1 MMAAMSARMP
11 GNPSAQRPDP
21 DALLAR
27 VQEEEARAQRGRL
40 KIFFG
45 ASAGVGKT
53 YAMLEAA
60 RKQASAGVDVVVGYV
75 ELHGRAETEALME
88 GLEVLPAQRITHR
101 GLVLREFDLDAA
113 LARKPQL
120 IIVDELAHTNV
131 PGARHPKRWQDVEEL
146 RQAGIDI
153 YATINVQHLESLND
167 VVAQITGVHVQ
178 ETIPDGVFDNADEVE
193 LIDLPPDEL
202 LDRLREGRVYQ
213 GEKSQQ
219 ALQEFFRKGNLIA
232 LRQLALRATADRVDA
247 AMREYRERH
256 AIANPWVAGERLL
269 VCVGPDALSE
279 RVVRAA
285 RRLALAHHAQW
296 LAVYVETPS
305 LQRLPQVARDRVL
318 QTLKLA
324 EELGAETANLSGA
337 SVAAELI
344 ALARQRNISKII
356 VGKPLQSRWRDRF
369 KRSLVDEL
377 IRTSGHIDI
386 YVITGEP
393 GEVSV
398 TPPRIPTR
406 SSRWSAYA
414 KGVLVVV
421 VVTLVCWAMSPH
433 VERTNLVMVYLL
445 ATVITAWRFGRGP
458 SVVATLLG
466 VLLFDFLFVPPYYS
480 FAVTDTQY
488 LITFMVM
495 LVIGLIISGLTA
507 FGRRQAAVARHRER
521 RTVELYALSRELAAS
536 RHLDEV
542 CEILCR
548 HVIASVDCEAA
559 VLLPDGE
566 RRIQDPTNFC
576 SRGMARTQNAMSRFP
591 VPGNEL
597 GIAQYSY
604 DHQEMAGLNT
614 GTLAGADSMYLPLKA
629 LRRCVGVL
637 AIRPNDLRQLQVPE
651 QMHLLEAFVSQS
663 AIAME
668 RVQLAEAA
676 QTADLEI
683 ETERMRNVLLS
694 SISHDFRTPLAT
706 IIGSASTL
714 LESDAAQLDE
724 ARRRSLLRG
733 LLDEAQRMNRLMTN
747 LLDLT
752 RLSSGRIAL
761 KREWVAMEELIGAVL
776 AGLDE
781 ALAGRPVSVD
791 MAPDLPLVQCDEV
804 LIAQVLAN
812 LVENAIKHTSAG
824 TTISIR
830 AEASDDALIV
840 RVRDHGPGLP
850 SGEEIRVFEKFHR
863 VRTEEAQSGFGL
875 GLSICKYIVEAHGG
889 TIEASNMAGGGA
901 EFRFSL
907 PLIAREPT
915 EG

>member
-1 MMAAMSARMP
+1 MSARMP
-11 GNPSAQRPDP
+11 GNPSAERPDP

-27 VQEEEARAQRGRL
+27 VQEDEARANRGRL

-45 ASAGVGKT
+45 AAAGVGKS
-53 YAMLEAA
+53 YAMLEDARRRAA
-60 RKQASAGVDVVVGYV
+60 EGVDVVVGYV
-75 ELHGRAETEALME
+75 ELHGRAETEALLE
-88 GLEVLPAQRITHR
+88 GLEILPAQRIEHR
-101 GLVLREFDLDAA
+101 GIGLREFDLDGA
-113 LARKPQL
+113 LARKPNL
-120 IIVDELAHTNV
+120 IVVDELAHTNV

-146 RQAGIDI
+146 LQSGIDV
-153 YATINVQHLESLND
+153 YTTVNVQHIESLND
-167 VVAQITGVHVQ
+167 VVAQITGVQVR
-178 ETIPDGVFDNADEVE
+178 ETIPDGVFDRADEVE
-193 LIDLPPDEL
+193 LIDLPPDDL
-202 LDRLREGRVYQ
+202 LERLREGRVYG
-213 GEKSQQ
+213 GEKSEL
-219 ALQEFFRKGNLIA
+219 ALKEFFRKGNLIA

-247 AMREYRERH
+247 AMREYRDRH

-305 LQRLPQVARDRVL
+305 LQRLPQNARDRML
-318 QTLKLA
+318 HTLKLA
-324 EELGAETANLSGA
+324 EELGAETANLSGT

-356 VGKPLQSRWRDRF
+356 VGKPLRSRWRDRF
-369 KRSLVDEL
+369 KPSLVDEL

-398 TPPRIPTR
+398 VPPRTLIR
-406 SSRWSAYA
+406 SSRWPAYA
-414 KGVLVVV
+414 KGVLVVALATGV
-421 VVTLVCWAMSPH
+421 CLVLSDRI
-433 VERTNLVMVYLL
+433 ERTNLVMLYLL
-445 ATVITAWRFGRGP
+445 ATVVTAWRFGRGP
-458 SVVATLLG
+458 SVLATVLG

-480 FAVTDTQY
+480 FAVSDTQY
-488 LITFMVM
+488 AITFAVM

-521 RTVELYALSRELAAS
+521 RTRELYELSSELGAS
-536 RHLDEV
+536 RNLDEL
-542 CEILCR
+542 CTILCR
-548 HVIASVDCEAA
+548 HVVASMDCEAV

-566 RRIQDPTNFC
+566 GHIQDPTNFC
-576 SRGMARTQNAMSRFP
+576 SRGHVRPHGSVNRLP

-597 GIAQYSY
+597 GIAQYSFH
-604 DHQEMAGLNT
+604 HQVMAGLNT
-614 GTLAGADSMYLPLKA
+614 GTLAGADSIYLPLKA

-637 AIRPNDLRQLQVPE
+637 AVRPNDLRQLQIPE

-663 AIAME
+663 AVAME

-676 QTADLEI
+676 QTAGLEI

-714 LESDAAQLDE
+714 LDTPAQLDDT
-724 ARRRSLLRG
+724 RRRSLLRG
-733 LLDEAQRMNRLMTN
+733 LLDEAQRMNRLMSN

-752 RLSSGRIAL
+752 RLSSGKVVL
-761 KREWVAMEELIGAVL
+761 KREWVSIEELVGAVL
-776 AGLDE
+776 ARLDD
-781 ALAGRPVSVD
+781 ALAGRQVSVD
-791 MAPDLPLVQCDEV
+791 VAAKLPLVACDEV
-804 LIAQVLAN
+804 LIAQVLTN
-812 LVENAIKHTSAG
+812 LVENAIKHTPPG
-824 TTISIR
+824 TTIAIR
-830 AEASDDALIV
+830 ADKSEDQLV
-840 RVRDHGPGLP
+840 VHVRDHGAGLP
-850 SGEEIRVFEKFHR
+850 SGEEERVFEKFHR
-863 VRTEEAQSGFGL
+863 ARAEEAQSGFGL

-889 TIEASNMAGGGA
+889 TIGAFNVPDGGA

-907 PLIAREPT
+907 PLPAT
-915 EG
+915 ESAES